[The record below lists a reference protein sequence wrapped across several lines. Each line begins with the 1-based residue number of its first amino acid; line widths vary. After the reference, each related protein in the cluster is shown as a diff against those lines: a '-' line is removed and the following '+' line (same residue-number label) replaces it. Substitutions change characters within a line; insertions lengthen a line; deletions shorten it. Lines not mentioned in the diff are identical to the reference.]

1 MLYTSKTELR
11 AGWWANRRLGLH
23 QALLSASPACNKECW
38 RSIFLQGPL
47 DARFPGSGAV
57 CFFVAY
63 LVVLGGC
70 VPQRDCVRVESAVRG
85 RGGGSKRQSQGGPL
99 RLSRSNRLG
108 VGDQDVVHHFDVREV
123 APYFSLLLTISKHL
137 DDGDRMVLLRE
148 VLK

>member
-1 MLYTSKTELR
+1 M
-11 AGWWANRRLGLH
+11 
-23 QALLSASPACNKECW
+23 
-38 RSIFLQGPL
+38 
-47 DARFPGSGAV
+47 
-57 CFFVAY
+57 
-63 LVVLGGC
+63 
-70 VPQRDCVRVESAVRG
+70 PQRDCVRAESAVRG